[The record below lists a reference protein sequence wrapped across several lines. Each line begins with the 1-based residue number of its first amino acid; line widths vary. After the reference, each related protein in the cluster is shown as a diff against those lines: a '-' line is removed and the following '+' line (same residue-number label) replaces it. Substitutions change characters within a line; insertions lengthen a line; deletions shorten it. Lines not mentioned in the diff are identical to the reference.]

1 MNKKTPI
8 VLLVVLYASAFI
20 AGFNENLVNMALVSI
35 MNEFSIDAI
44 TAQWLVTGYMIVAT
58 VAVMCMAF
66 LYRRF
71 QLRQLFFAAAGFS
84 FVGTVMGLFSPTFEF
99 LMIARLI
106 QAVGSGIFIPLMMN
120 TILVVTPKNKLGQ
133 FISIGGCMITFGPAF
148 APVVCGGVVSAL
160 GWRYIF
166 ALPAIVLLVV
176 SIVAFFAVKN
186 LETYDAKLDF
196 LSVIISALMLFTLS
210 FGLAE
215 VMVDWKIGVPSL
227 IAFIVVTVWFV
238 IRQFRLENP
247 LINLEPMKSILFWPS
262 ILMTSI
268 AMIGTFSCSVL
279 LPQYFEAACG
289 MEAFLAGLLLL
300 VPVLCNCGATLVA
313 GRIMDK
319 HGEWPLLPAG
329 YAVIVAG
336 FILLAIFSSS
346 LSLVLVFVAAIA
358 VFAGTG
364 LIFSPSQTAGLKTL
378 TPEQN
383 PHGVALTTTF
393 VQIAACIGPSLY
405 TGLMTFGQNNSV
417 YASTN
422 SQLALAEGFGIAM
435 TVAAAIAFIGF
446 ADAFIYSLAA
456 KKRYAQPHKAA
467 ATEDA
472 EAPVLSKLIETVPW
486 VVNEKASVREAMQLM
501 VEKEI
506 GGLPIV
512 NGKDEVTGFVSD
524 GDIMRYIAE
533 QQGSTFTGPYALLQM
548 ANNQTLD
555 QKVKELLGLE
565 VSVIAT
571 EKVVTIDETAT
582 LEEACNL
589 LSDSRLKKVPVLS
602 GAKIVG
608 TLNRSAILRYIM
620 ETSLLAE
627 AAK

>member
-329 YAVIVAG
+329 YAAIVAG

-472 EAPVLSKLIETVPW
+472 EVPVLSKLIQTVPW

>member
-8 VLLVVLYASAFI
+8 VLLVVLYSSAFI

-35 MNEFSIDAI
+35 MNEFAIDAI
-44 TAQWLVTGYMIVAT
+44 AAQWLVTGYMIVAT

-99 LMIARLI
+99 LMVARLV

-133 FISIGGCMITFGPAF
+133 FLSIGGCMITFGPAF

-166 ALPAIVLLVV
+166 ALPAIVLLVI

-186 LETYDAKLDF
+186 LETSDAKLDF
-196 LSVIISALMLFTLS
+196 LSVIIATLMLFTLS

-227 IAFIVVTVWFV
+227 IAFVVVTAWFV

-262 ILMTSI
+262 ILMTSV

-346 LSLVLVFVAAIA
+346 LSLVLVFIAAIA

-364 LIFSPSQTAGLKTL
+364 LIFSPSQTSGLKTL

-405 TGLMTFGQNNSV
+405 TGLMTFGQNNSAYV
-417 YASTN
+417 STN

-456 KKRYAQPHKAA
+456 KKRYAQPRKAA
-467 ATEDA
+467 ATEA
-472 EAPVLSKLIETVPW
+472 EEVPVLSKLIETVPW

-555 QKVKELLGLE
+555 QKIKELLGLE

-571 EKVVTIDETAT
+571 EKVVTLDEGAT

-620 ETSLLAE
+620 EKSLLAE
-627 AAK
+627 AVK

>member
-472 EAPVLSKLIETVPW
+472 EVPVLSKLIETVPW

>member
-1 MNKKTPI
+1 
-8 VLLVVLYASAFI
+8 
-20 AGFNENLVNMALVSI
+20 
-35 MNEFSIDAI
+35 
-44 TAQWLVTGYMIVAT
+44 
-58 VAVMCMAF
+58 
-66 LYRRF
+66 
-71 QLRQLFFAAAGFS
+71 
-84 FVGTVMGLFSPTFEF
+84 
-99 LMIARLI
+99 
-106 QAVGSGIFIPLMMN
+106 
-120 TILVVTPKNKLGQ
+120 
-133 FISIGGCMITFGPAF
+133 
-148 APVVCGGVVSAL
+148 
-160 GWRYIF
+160 
-166 ALPAIVLLVV
+166 
-176 SIVAFFAVKN
+176 
-186 LETYDAKLDF
+186 
-196 LSVIISALMLFTLS
+196 
-210 FGLAE
+210 
-215 VMVDWKIGVPSL
+215 
-227 IAFIVVTVWFV
+227 
-238 IRQFRLENP
+238 
-247 LINLEPMKSILFWPS
+247 
-262 ILMTSI
+262 
-268 AMIGTFSCSVL
+268 
-279 LPQYFEAACG
+279 
-289 MEAFLAGLLLL
+289 
-300 VPVLCNCGATLVA
+300 
-313 GRIMDK
+313 
-319 HGEWPLLPAG
+319 
-329 YAVIVAG
+329 
-336 FILLAIFSSS
+336 
-346 LSLVLVFVAAIA
+346 
-358 VFAGTG
+358 
-364 LIFSPSQTAGLKTL
+364 
-378 TPEQN
+378 
-383 PHGVALTTTF
+383 
-393 VQIAACIGPSLY
+393 
-405 TGLMTFGQNNSV
+405 MTFGQNNSV